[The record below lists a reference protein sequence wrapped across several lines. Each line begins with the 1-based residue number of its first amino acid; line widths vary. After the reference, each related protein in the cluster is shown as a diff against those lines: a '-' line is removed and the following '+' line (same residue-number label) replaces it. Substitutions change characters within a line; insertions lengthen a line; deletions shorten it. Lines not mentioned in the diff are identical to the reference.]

1 MFSDHPSALAVSG
14 DSETRGQHFFNEAQ
28 RLYELEGDR
37 LTLTNV
43 QGFTILIML

>member
-1 MFSDHPSALAVSG
+1 MFTNHPSALAVPG
-14 DSETRGQHFFNEAQ
+14 DPETRGQHFFAEAQ

-43 QGFTILIML
+43 QGFTVLIML